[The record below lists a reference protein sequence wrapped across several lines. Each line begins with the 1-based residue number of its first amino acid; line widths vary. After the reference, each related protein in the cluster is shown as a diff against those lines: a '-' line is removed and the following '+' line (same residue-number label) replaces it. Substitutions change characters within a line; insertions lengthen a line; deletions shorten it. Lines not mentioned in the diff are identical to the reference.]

1 MPIITMVEISAQ
13 NVMILIATAISPAIM
28 AFLFHLVIKKS
39 KHWANLNFW
48 VQQLLI
54 SAFFFA
60 LTICSI
66 HFGVKFLPAEET
78 GELVIGEG
86 AIVKTFGSANASPM
100 IAGLV
105 FGWPAGLITGFL
117 GGLYRCFIN
126 PFGVNDFIRAAEA
139 ITIFLSGALS
149 ALLRKGLFDNKKPKW
164 GYGIIIGVLIETIHM
179 IMIFIT
185 GMIQRNVN
193 FAYAIIRQCDIAC
206 ALVVTFA
213 IVAAL
218 LSISIAERES
228 IGIKLR
234 DNKISTKVQRWM
246 MASFIVAMLGAS
258 LLTYFVVSTQASV
271 ETHQT
276 LENAARDVVYEIET
290 SQWGSENGWNNHN
303 VITPGPTPE
312 EDEYIDELK
321 PIAYTRR
328 IRTNGFIAVLG
339 GNYYRDEE
347 HGVPYPTPDDPDN
360 KIYSPMEIRPD
371 QIYSVSADLDQYRE
385 KGFQLYFY
393 DPNTGKQDPIPPHD
407 DSRFTTT
414 VDINIQY
421 AIPALEQFKTHKATT
436 MFQIILHT
444 PKEGGG
450 YIEWKYM
457 IVMIR
462 ACVTGPDDKTITQEF
477 NVVAF
482 MSQYEARATMGMSLR
497 ISIYIELLIFIA
509 VYCVIYIFIKRA
521 VVNNIQKINN
531 SLEKITE
538 GDLSIKVN
546 VRSNAEFASLSDDI
560 NHTVDTLKHYID
572 EAQKRM
578 EQELVFAKSIQQGTL
593 PYIFPNTINFDL
605 FADMK
610 TAKQVGGDF
619 YDFFP
624 LSNNRLFFLIAD
636 VSGKGVPAAMFM
648 MRAETLIKSL
658 VQTDE
663 MSLDKVM
670 ATVNN
675 ELCNNNEAQMFVTCW
690 CAILDINTGHVDFVN
705 AGHNAPIIKRK
716 GGKFEEIKITK
727 NFVLAGLENIP
738 YRLESFDLKAGDE
751 VFIYTDGVTEAT
763 DKSKRLYG
771 IERLLKFMNEY
782 QYHTSNEMIKGIM
795 GQLDDFQKDVDQFDD
810 ITMLMIRYKP
820 E

>member
-1 MPIITMVEISAQ
+1 MVEISAQ

-28 AFLFHLVIKKS
+28 AFLFHILIKKS

-48 VQQLLI
+48 IQQLLI
-54 SAFFFA
+54 TLFFFG

-66 HFGVKFLPAEET
+66 HFGVKFLPMEET
-78 GELVIGEG
+78 GELIIGEE
-86 AIVKTFGSANASPM
+86 AIVKTFGSANAAPM

-105 FGWPAGLITGFL
+105 FGWPAGLMTGLL
-117 GGLYRCFIN
+117 GGLYRCLIN
-126 PFGVNDFIRAAEA
+126 PFGVGDFIRAAESV
-139 ITIFLSGALS
+139 TIFLSGAIA

-164 GYGIIIGVLIETIHM
+164 GYGIIIGILIETIHM
-179 IMIFIT
+179 LTIFIT
-185 GMIQRNVN
+185 GMIERNVN
-193 FAYAIIRQCDIAC
+193 FAYAVIRQCDIAC

-213 IVAAL
+213 IVLAL

-228 IGIKLR
+228 IGVHLH

-246 MASFIVAMLGAS
+246 MASFIIAMLGAS
-258 LLTYFVVSTQASV
+258 LLTYFVVSTQSSI

-276 LENAARDVVYEIET
+276 LENAARDAVYELET
-290 SQWGSENGWNNHN
+290 SQWGSENGWDNHN
-303 VITPGPTPE
+303 VIDKETG
-312 EDEYIDELK
+312 EYIDELK

-328 IRTNGFIAVLG
+328 IRTNGFITVLG
-339 GNYYRDEE
+339 GDYYRRE
-347 HGVPYPTPDDPDN
+347 DDPDP
-360 KIYSPMEIRPD
+360 KYDPETGELIYSPMEIVPD

-385 KGFQLYFY
+385 ACIQLSFY
-393 DPNTGKQDPIPPHD
+393 DSKTGKKDPIAPHD

-421 AIPALEQFKTHKATT
+421 AIPALEKYKTHKATP
-436 MFQIILHT
+436 MFQVILHT

-450 YIEWKYM
+450 YTEWQYM

-462 ACVTGPDDKTITQEF
+462 ARVTGPDDDTVTQEF

-482 MSQYEARATMGMSLR
+482 MSLYEARASMGMSLR
-497 ISIYIELLIFIA
+497 ISIYVEILIFIA
-509 VYCVIYIFIKRA
+509 VYGVIYTFIKRA
-521 VVNNIQKINN
+521 VVNNIQRINN

-593 PYIFPNTINFDL
+593 PYIFPTTINFDL
-605 FADMK
+605 YADMK

-663 MSLDKVM
+663 MSLEQVV
-670 ATVNN
+670 AAVNN
-675 ELCNNNEAQMFVTCW
+675 ELCNNNDAQMFVTCW
-690 CAILDINTGHVDFVN
+690 CGILDINTGHVDFVN
-705 AGHNAPIIKRK
+705 AGHNAPIVKRK
-716 GGKFEEIKITK
+716 GGKFEEIKVTK

-738 YRLESFDLKAGDE
+738 YRLESIDLKPGDE
-751 VFIYTDGVTEAT
+751 IFLYTDGVTEAT

-771 IERLLKFMNEY
+771 MERLLKFMNEY
-782 QYHTSNEMIKGIM
+782 NYHTSNEMLKGIM
-795 GQLDDFQKDVDQFDD
+795 KELDNFQKDVDQADD
-810 ITMLMIRYKP
+810 ITMLMIRFKP
-820 E
+820 EE

>member
-1 MPIITMVEISAQ
+1 MVEISAQ
-13 NVMILIATAISPAIM
+13 NVMILIATALSPAIM
-28 AFLFHLVIKKS
+28 AFLFHFITKRS
-39 KHWANLNFW
+39 KRWANLNFW
-48 VQQLLI
+48 VQQILI
-54 SAFFFA
+54 TLFFFG

-66 HFGVKFLPAEET
+66 HFGVKFQQEEIT
-78 GELVIGEG
+78 HEYIIGPE
-86 AIVKTFGSANASPM
+86 AIVQTFGSANAAPM

-105 FGWPAGLITGFL
+105 FGWPAGLMTGFL

-126 PFGVNDFIRAAEA
+126 PFGIGDFIRAAESL
-139 ITIFLSGALS
+139 TIFFSGAIS

-164 GYGIIIGVLIETIHM
+164 GYGIIIGILIETIHM
-179 IMIFIT
+179 VMIFVT
-185 GMIQRNVN
+185 GMSQRNVN
-193 FAYAIIRQCDIAC
+193 FAYAVIRQCDIAC

-213 IVAAL
+213 IVTAL

-228 IGIKLR
+228 IGFKFK

-246 MASFIVAMLGAS
+246 LGSFVIAMLGAS
-258 LLTYFVVSTQASV
+258 LLTYFAVSTQASV

-276 LENAARDVVYEIET
+276 LQNAARDVVYELET
-290 SQWGSENGWNNHN
+290 SEWGSEQGWN
-303 VITPGPTPE
+303 I
-312 EDEYIDELK
+312 DKSSDIDELK

-328 IRTNGFIAVLG
+328 IRTDGFIAILG
-339 GNYYRDEE
+339 GDYYRAQGVDPIYDPETDEE
-347 HGVPYPTPDDPDN
+347 
-360 KIYSPMEIRPD
+360 ICSPIEIKED
-371 QIYSVSADLDQYRE
+371 QIYSVSADLDEYRE
-385 KGFQLYFY
+385 SGYQLKFY
-393 DPNTGKQDPIPPHD
+393 NPKTGKEDRPPHD
-407 DSRFTTT
+407 KSRFTSK
-414 VDINIQY
+414 VDIKIDLANS
-421 AIPALEQFKTHKATT
+421 ALAKYRTHLATP
-436 MFQIILHT
+436 MFQTIIHSYD
-444 PKEGGG
+444 ENMNVVN
-450 YIEWKYM
+450 WQYM
-457 IVMIR
+457 VVMIEAR
-462 ACVTGPDDKTITQEF
+462 VTGSNDDTITQHF

-482 MSQYEARATMGMSLR
+482 MSLYEARSAMGMSLR

-509 VYCVIYIFIKRA
+509 VYGVIYTFIKRA
-521 VVNNIQKINN
+521 VVNNIQKINT

-593 PYIFPNTINFDL
+593 PYIFPTTMNFDL
-605 FADMK
+605 YADMK

-663 MSLDKVM
+663 MSLEQVV
-670 ATVNN
+670 AAVNN
-675 ELCNNNEAQMFVTCW
+675 ELCLNNEAQMFVTCW

-705 AGHNAPIIKRK
+705 AGHNPPIIKRK
-716 GGKFEEIKITK
+716 GGKFEEFKVTK

-738 YRLESFDLKAGDE
+738 YRLESIDLKPGDE
-751 VFIYTDGVTEAT
+751 IFIYTDGVTEAT
-763 DKSKRLYG
+763 DKSKRLFG
-771 IERLLKFMNEY
+771 MQRLLKFMNEY
-782 QYHTSNEMIKGIM
+782 QYHTSSEMLKGIM
-795 GQLDDFQKDVDQFDD
+795 KQLDNFQKDVDQADD
-810 ITMLMIRYKP
+810 ITMLMIRFKP
-820 E
+820 EE